1 MHWLI
6 ILGILLL
13 ILLGPQLWVQSVLK
27 RYNLK
32 DEKNFPGSGAE
43 FARHLL
49 NRMGLQEV
57 KVEATDLG
65 DHYDPETR
73 SVRLAEDK
81 FDRRTLTAITV
92 AAHEVGH
99 AIQHARK
106 EPWFMWRSRL
116 AAWATRASQAGSF
129 LLFLIP
135 VLPLLTKVPLTG
147 LIPAAAAFLILGSGL
162 MVQLLTLPV
171 EIDASFDK
179 ALPLLEAGFLDDR
192 QKGPARAVL
201 RAAAWTYV
209 AGALIGLLNFW
220 RWMQVLRR

>member
-13 ILLGPQLWVQSVLK
+13 VLMGPQFWVQYVLK
-27 RYNLK
+27 RHNLK
-32 DEKNFPGSGAE
+32 DEQNFPGSGAD

-49 NRMGLQEV
+49 MRMGLPEV
-57 KVEATDLG
+57 KVEVTDIG

-73 SVRLAEDK
+73 TVRLTQDK

-99 AIQHARK
+99 AIQHAGD

-116 AAWATRASQAGSF
+116 VTWAGTASQVGSF

-135 VLPLLTKVPLTG
+135 VLPLLTKVPFTG
-147 LIPAAAAFLILGSGL
+147 LIPAVAAFLILGSGL
-162 MVQLLTLPV
+162 VVQLLTLPV

-179 ALPLLEAGFLDDR
+179 ALPLLESGFLDEK
-192 QKGPARAVL
+192 QKAPARAVL

-209 AGALIGLLNFW
+209 AGALVSLLNFW
-220 RWMQVLRR
+220 RWMQVLKR